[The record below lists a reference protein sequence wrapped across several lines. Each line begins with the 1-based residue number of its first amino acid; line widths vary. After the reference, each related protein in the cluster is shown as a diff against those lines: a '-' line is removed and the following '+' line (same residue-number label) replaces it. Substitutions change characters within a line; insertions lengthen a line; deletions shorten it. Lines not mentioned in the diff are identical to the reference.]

1 MDEQKKNVCKDC
13 GYRGS
18 KSTGCKG
25 WCAGIGVFVPRKQ
38 EACEKFWN
46 KRK

>member
-25 WCAGIGVFVPRKQ
+25 WCAALGVFVPRKQ